1 MGVDYRPG
9 TWRELVNRCRMS
21 NSLQNAVPCSYAF
34 FRMLKEGLMGR
45 VEPRRDLPFPDFI
58 IHCTF
63 FATLLEFFVAVT
75 GQWQDLNHQ
84 KETRIFVACLKTMWI
99 KFGCWDDPPPFSIL
113 ALLSN
118 LYQMFIAPSWGLVV
132 KFCRGCVFRH
142 PYRRGSMERL

>member
-9 TWRELVNRCRMS
+9 TWRELVNGCRMS

-63 FATLLEFFVAVT
+63 FVTLLEFFMAVT
-75 GQWQDLNHQ
+75 GQ
-84 KETRIFVACLKTMWI
+84 
-99 KFGCWDDPPPFSIL
+99 
-113 ALLSN
+113 
-118 LYQMFIAPSWGLVV
+118 
-132 KFCRGCVFRH
+132 
-142 PYRRGSMERL
+142 